1 MGKECCVMRTRFC
14 LFSASDAA
22 KAKEGNK
29 WLFSLSTLHLSASE
43 HCDHSGAVPASTHAA

>member
-1 MGKECCVMRTRFC
+1 MRTRFC